1 MEQTENKPDYLR
13 LFYVVMLLC
22 CAVLSGSPWLDRPAD
37 SALNGVLSSTLVLFA
52 SVRGVDSVV
61 SALSGTE
68 LSLTPA
74 GVGMTMAPGEL
85 LEPVDDLIEQLGEVL
100 TWVLT
105 LIGLEKLGL
114 GLLGGMWMRAFTA
127 TVLAGAA
134 AMLLLRPAVHW
145 PPGVRKV
152 LMLLIMLRVLL
163 PLAAIG
169 SELIA
174 NHVVDNRTSNAES
187 ALVSI
192 SQDIAAEQSETQAQQ
207 DADSQEDL
215 DLLDRL
221 GNAVRSM
228 GDSIAIQ
235 ARMERL
241 SRQLENGVN
250 HIIDLLALVM
260 LRALLFPALFVV
272 ACWLLLRVAED

>member
-1 MEQTENKPDYLR
+1 MERTDKPDYLR
-13 LFYVVMLLC
+13 HFYVAVLLC
-22 CAVLSGSPWLDRPAD
+22 CAVLAGSPWLDRPAD
-37 SALNGVLSSTLVLFA
+37 SALSGALSSTLVLFA
-52 SVRGVDSVV
+52 SVRGVDSVI
-61 SALSGTE
+61 SALAGTE

-85 LEPVDDLIEQLGEVL
+85 LDPVNDLIEQLGEVL

-114 GLLGGMWMRAFTA
+114 GLLGGMWMRALTA
-127 TVLAGAA
+127 IVLATAA
-134 AMLLLRPAVHW
+134 SVLLLRPTLQW
-145 PPGVRKV
+145 PRGARKV

-169 SELIA
+169 SETIA
-174 NHVVDNRTSNAES
+174 NHVVDTRTTSAES

-192 SQDIAAEQSETQAQQ
+192 SQDIAAEQNETQAQQ
-207 DADSQEDL
+207 NAQAEQEL

-221 GNAVRSM
+221 SNAVRSV

-241 SRQLENGVN
+241 SRQLEDGVN
-250 HIIDLLALVM
+250 HIIDLLALVL
-260 LRALLFPALFVV
+260 LRALLFPALFIT